1 MADFHQNG
9 VISTLHN
16 FSHRSIE
23 DIENE
28 LRIFAKD
35 DPIELIL
42 PSLYSELEGP
52 ALTNIVECLSKVKYL
67 NHITIGLDR
76 ANKKE
81 FMNAKKFFTNARTR
95 ITKRYIIWP
104 ITYLDFFRND
114 YIHIN

>member
-42 PSLYSELEGP
+42 PSLYSEDTTAIDLSSGPDGVNTSDP
-52 ALTNIVECLSKVKYL
+52 ALAIS
-67 NHITIGLDR
+67 LDS
-76 ANKKE
+76 
-81 FMNAKKFFTNARTR
+81 
-95 ITKRYIIWP
+95 IS
-104 ITYLDFFRND
+104 
-114 YIHIN
+114 